1 MSIPIATIASA
12 VLSPRGLTWVA
23 FIFLVSYCIYSLHIK
38 PLLSPLRHLPAPNQ
52 GFLWFRLLKEPKA
65 VEIERWMDEL
75 PHDGLFRYY
84 GIFNRQRIFT
94 ASPKATADLLH
105 GPNAFKY
112 IKPKLQFIL
121 ANNIAGKGL
130 LIQEREENKH
140 ARKGLIPAFNPDQIR
155 KSFPDMW
162 KTAVETIEALPNYT
176 QKMALGD
183 NGCNSTEVVELLKL
197 ISAASIDII
206 GHFAYSTDLKAIQIN
221 APKYKRH
228 ALKSPN
234 SIFARAYV
242 EMFKTTWRGQRSLE
256 AASLIGANIAL
267 ALPLRAVKTIKSI
280 MALVW
285 QVSENIVTEHE
296 RAAEVSERKHTF
308 SHQDNED
315 KALGST
321 KTAAI
326 REDMLSVA
334 MRSGAFS
341 HRDLV
346 TQTVHFLAAGTETV
360 AGSASWAVHLLSR
373 HPEMQTRL
381 RDEVRAAIPDP
392 NTPQQQATLRSLSYL
407 GAVVQEVLRYHS
419 INTLL
424 WRECVDPTASE
435 ICGVYIPKGTVV
447 VFSPW
452 AMNRD
457 PKSWGPDART
467 FNPDRWLA
475 PADQQE
481 KHRRHPCSFLTFG
494 SGPRR
499 CPGEPYARDELL
511 CLIASLV
518 GRYHFSPLRPEA
530 ESDEGQ
536 EIGDDFA
543 LTLFKIY
550 EGWRLKVT
558 RVPGW

>member
-12 VLSPRGLTWVA
+12 VLSLRGLTWVA

-38 PLLSPLRHLPAPNQ
+38 PLLSPLRHLPAPKQ

-176 QKMALGD
+176 EKMALGD

-206 GHFAYSTDLKAIQIN
+206 GHFAYSTDFKAIQIN

-315 KALGST
+315 KTLGST

-334 MRSGAFS
+334 MRSGAFRTGISSRRRCTSSPPAPRRWRAAPRGPCTSS
-341 HRDLV
+341 HD
-346 TQTVHFLAAGTETV
+346 TQRCRRGCATRSAPPSRIRTRRSNRPSCGRCPISAPWYRRCCGTTPSTRCCG
-360 AGSASWAVHLLSR
+360 ASASIRR
-373 HPEMQTRL
+373 H
-381 RDEVRAAIPDP
+381 
-392 NTPQQQATLRSLSYL
+392 LRSAAFTSPKAPSSSFHL
-407 GAVVQEVLRYHS
+407 G
-419 INTLL
+419 
-424 WRECVDPTASE
+424 P
-435 ICGVYIPKGTVV
+435 
-447 VFSPW
+447 
-452 AMNRD
+452 
-457 PKSWGPDART
+457 
-467 FNPDRWLA
+467 
-475 PADQQE
+475 
-481 KHRRHPCSFLTFG
+481 
-494 SGPRR
+494 
-499 CPGEPYARDELL
+499 
-511 CLIASLV
+511 
-518 GRYHFSPLRPEA
+518 
-530 ESDEGQ
+530 
-536 EIGDDFA
+536 
-543 LTLFKIY
+543 
-550 EGWRLKVT
+550 
-558 RVPGW
+558 

>member
-12 VLSPRGLTWVA
+12 VLSLRGLAWVA
-23 FIFLVSYCIYSLHIK
+23 FTFLVSYCIYSLHLE
-38 PLLSPLRHLPAPNQ
+38 PLLSPLRHLPAPKQ

-84 GIFNRQRIFT
+84 GIFNRQRIFA
-94 ASPKATADLLH
+94 ASPEATADLLH
-105 GPNAFKY
+105 GPNASKY
-112 IKPKLQFIL
+112 VKPKLQFIL

-130 LIQEREENKH
+130 LIQEGEENKH
-140 ARKGLIPAFNPDQIR
+140 ARRGLAPAFSPDQMR
-155 KSFPDMW
+155 SWFPEMW
-162 KTAVETIEALPNYT
+162 KTAVETIEALPDHT
-176 QKMALGD
+176 DKPALGSSGND
-183 NGCNSTEVVELLKL
+183 STGVVELLKL
-197 ISAASIDII
+197 ISAASIDMI
-206 GHFAYSTDLKAIQIN
+206 GHFAYSTDFKAIQMN
-221 APKYKRH
+221 GPKHKRPLDAH
-228 ALKSPN
+228 KSPK
-234 SIFARAYV
+234 SILARAYV

-256 AASLIGANIAL
+256 AASLIGASIAL

-285 QVSENIVTEHE
+285 QVSEDIVTEHE
-296 RAAEVSERKHTF
+296 RVAVSERKHTLY
-308 SHQDNED
+308 QDNE
-315 KALGST
+315 KTLAST

-334 MRSGAFS
+334 MRSRAFS

-392 NTPQQQATLRSLSYL
+392 NMPQQQAKLRALSYL

-424 WRECVDPTASE
+424 WRKCVDPMASE
-435 ICGVYIPKGTVV
+435 ICGVHIPKGTVV

-467 FNPDRWLA
+467 FNPDRWLV
-475 PADQQE
+475 PADQRE

-550 EGWRLKVT
+550 EGWRLNVT
-558 RVPGW
+558 RIPGW